1 MIHTILGTAHLS
13 TTPGKRSPDG
23 LLSEACY
30 SRLVC
35 QQVAKMMKDYKRPVS
50 IDLLDLQ
57 LPDTQDE
64 LKYRVNYVNRLCD
77 LYGPM
82 NVAYVSIHVNASG
95 LSDQWKPARGW
106 SIYTSRGYTGADR
119 LATCIYNAAVEVLP
133 PDHPNAVRKDM
144 SDGDPDFEA
153 DFYVLRKTKC
163 PAVLTE
169 NLFMDNQQD
178 CDFLLS
184 PNGFDVI
191 CRLHFNGILDY
202 LRQYDRTD

>member
-1 MIHTILGTAHLS
+1 MIHTILGTAHLES
-13 TTPGKRSPDG
+13 TLGKRSPDG
-23 LLSEACY
+23 RIREAFY
-30 SRLVC
+30 SRLIC
-35 QQVAKMMKDYKRPVS
+35 QQVANMLDDYKRPVS
-50 IDLLDLQ
+50 IDI
-57 LPDTQDE
+57 PEINIPNPKEE
-64 LKYRVNYVNRLCD
+64 LAQRVQYVNRLCD
-77 LYGPM
+77 LYSPQH
-82 NVAYVSIHVNASG
+82 VAYVSIHVNASG
-95 LSDQWKPARGW
+95 LGDKWKPARGW

-119 LATCIYNAAVEVLP
+119 LATCIYNAAVEVFP
-133 PDHPNAVRKDM
+133 PDHPNAVRKDI

-184 PNGFDVI
+184 PNGFDAI